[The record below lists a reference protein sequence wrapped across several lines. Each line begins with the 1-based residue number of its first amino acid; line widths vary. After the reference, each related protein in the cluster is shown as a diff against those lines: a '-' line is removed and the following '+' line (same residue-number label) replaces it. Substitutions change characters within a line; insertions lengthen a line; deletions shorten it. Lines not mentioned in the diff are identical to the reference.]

1 MTRKLAMTAA
11 IVAIALTTP
20 IGRGTAEAHNGGSG
34 SIFHGGGFHGRDF
47 RGGDFTTGAFM
58 ESGNFAVVDS
68 GSVVS
73 SVVTIPAILDT
84 ELAT

>member
-1 MTRKLAMTAA
+1 MVAVIFLRTA
-11 IVAIALTTP
+11 VFT
-20 IGRGTAEAHNGGSG
+20 IGV
-34 SIFHGGGFHGRDF
+34 
-47 RGGDFTTGAFM
+47 FM

>member
-1 MTRKLAMTAA
+1 MVEAFMVAIFAAA
-11 IVAIALTTP
+11 I
-20 IGRGTAEAHNGGSG
+20 
-34 SIFHGGGFHGRDF
+34 
-47 RGGDFTTGAFM
+47 FTTGAFM